1 MLLYTARIAGPA
13 GVLEYDRIGRIVQA
27 ATARWAWP
35 GPLDPRRA
43 IARTT
48 RTRPSRPSP
57 FTTSTAVAQAFTST
71 FEDVTVLQRSGAPST
86 ALALHPATRHGRAST
101 SVGIAATPTEK
112 IRMNLT
118 VVPYSPS
125 QLDTELAR
133 LAYQCIRTWP
143 DQQPVSA
150 ILVEARLTPHQPDV
164 PTMLAVIRDSTGRL
178 TGAAALRPGAGPRD
192 RTRLWGPLVHPDHQ
206 RRGHG
211 TALLKALLPH
221 LPEGT
226 ALTSAE
232 VPADRGAATGFFA
245 HATWQLLGDA
255 ALFKLPLDTPLPL
268 DQLPDGF
275 TVRSAR
281 HGEDLAAPLENL
293 FAACR
298 PHLGAEAA
306 AGAFA
311 RWSSDRRFRTSC
323 LVLLESGTTL
333 RGAALAYP
341 LAHPDGE
348 ELPEALLADLL
359 VDPGLGR
366 TAAAAVRDYLAA
378 EALNQARVRG
388 GRMARA
394 VVPETD
400 TATRACLHR
409 LGFATTASL
418 LYFAPPATTP
428 ATAEAAPGS
437 LAGERLEAR

>member
-1 MLLYTARIAGPA
+1 
-13 GVLEYDRIGRIVQA
+13 
-27 ATARWAWP
+27 
-35 GPLDPRRA
+35 
-43 IARTT
+43 
-48 RTRPSRPSP
+48 
-57 FTTSTAVAQAFTST
+57 
-71 FEDVTVLQRSGAPST
+71 
-86 ALALHPATRHGRAST
+86 
-101 SVGIAATPTEK
+101 
-112 IRMNLT
+112 MNLT
-118 VVPYSPS
+118 LVPYSPS

-143 DQQPVSA
+143 DQRPVSA
-150 ILVEARLTPHQPDV
+150 SLVEARLTPHRPDV
-164 PTMLAVIRDSTGRL
+164 PTMLAVIRDSSGRL
-178 TGAAALRPGAGPRD
+178 AGAAALRPGAGPSD

-211 TALLKALLPH
+211 TDLLKALLPH
-221 LPEGT
+221 LPAGT

-232 VPADRGAATGFFA
+232 VPAEREAATGFFA
-245 HATWQLLGDA
+245 HAHWQLLGDA

-281 HGEDLAAPLENL
+281 HGEDLAAPLEDL

-306 AGAFA
+306 AGAFD
-311 RWSSDRRFRTSC
+311 RWSGDRRYRTSC
-323 LVLLESGTTL
+323 LVLLESGTAL

-341 LAHPDGE
+341 LAHPDDDE
-348 ELPEALLADLL
+348 PPEALLADLL
-359 VDPGLGR
+359 VGPGLDE
-366 TAAAAVRDYLAA
+366 TAAAAVRDHLAA

-394 VVPETD
+394 VVPEND

-418 LYFAPPATTP
+418 LYFAPPT
-428 ATAEAAPGS
+428 TAEAAPS
-437 LAGERLEAR
+437 SQAGERLEAR